1 MKNQAINLLR
11 GGVFMLAA
19 VAAFAFTQP
28 DPEGVLKGHLGS
40 GVYEVIPEE
49 ASFNC
54 LSSSAVCTARFDEND
69 QQIPGTQT
77 TGAYSRP

>member
-28 DPEGVLKGHLGS
+28 NPQGVLKAHLGNGS
-40 GVYEVIPEE
+40 FQVIPEGTM
-49 ASFNC
+49 FNC
-54 LSSSAVCTARFDEND
+54 SLSSDVCTARFDEND
-69 QQIPGTQT
+69 QQIPGSQT
-77 TGAYSRP
+77 TGTYRRP